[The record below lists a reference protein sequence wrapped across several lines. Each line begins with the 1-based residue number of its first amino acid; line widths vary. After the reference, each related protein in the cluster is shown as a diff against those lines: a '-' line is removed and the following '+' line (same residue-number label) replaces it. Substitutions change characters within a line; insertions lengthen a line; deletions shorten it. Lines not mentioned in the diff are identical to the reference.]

1 MNPAKFEYHAPSTL
15 QEAVSLLREHE
26 GDAKVLG
33 GGQSLIPAMR
43 FRLVQPDH
51 LIDLKRIHG
60 LSYVRR
66 RDGKIAIGA
75 MTTYRAIETSAL
87 LQRSAPIFAETI
99 DVLADVQ
106 VRNKGTIGGALAHAD
121 PAADLPAVVTAMEAT
136 VRVVGGRRS
145 RSIPAHRFFQDAYTT
160 VLGDTE
166 VISEILVDP
175 LPRRTGSSYQK
186 FANKASR
193 FAIVGV
199 AAVVTLDAKGIC
211 TRVRISVT
219 GAGPTAARAR
229 RAERMLEGNPPTE
242 AAIEAA
248 AVRAGQGIEFLAD
261 LHGSAAYRADLTC
274 VLTSRALVQAISRA
288 NPGS

>member
-1 MNPAKFEYHAPSTL
+1 MNPAKFEYHAPTTL
-15 QEAVSLLREHE
+15 RQAVSLLREHE
-26 GDAKVLG
+26 GEAKVLG

-51 LIDLKRIHG
+51 LIDLKRIRG

-75 MTTYRAIETSAL
+75 MTTYHTIETSAL
-87 LQRSAPIFAETI
+87 LQRSAPIFAEAI

-136 VRVVGGRRS
+136 IRTVGGRRP

-160 VLGDTE
+160 ALGDTE
-166 VISEILVDP
+166 VVSEILMDP
-175 LPRRTGSSYQK
+175 PPRRTGGSYQK

-193 FAIVGV
+193 FAVVGV
-199 AAVVTLDAKGIC
+199 AALVTLDAKGVC
-211 TRVRISVT
+211 SRVRIGVT
-219 GAGPTAARAR
+219 GAGPSAVRARA
-229 RAERMLEGNPPTE
+229 AERALEGRFPTD

-248 AVRAGQGIEFLAD
+248 AARAGRGIEFLAD
-261 LHGSAAYRADLTC
+261 LHGSAAYRAELTR
-274 VLTSRALVQAISRA
+274 VLTSRALAQAASRA

>member
-1 MNPAKFEYHAPSTL
+1 MNPAKFEYHAPTTL

-51 LIDLKRIHG
+51 LIDLKRIRG

-75 MTTYRAIETSAL
+75 MTTYRTIETSAL
-87 LQRSAPIFAETI
+87 LQRSTPIFAEAI

-199 AAVVTLDAKGIC
+199 AAVVTLNAKGIC
-211 TRVRISVT
+211 TRVRIGVT
-219 GAGPTAARAR
+219 GAGPAAVRARA
-229 RAERMLEGNPPTE
+229 AERVLEGKSPAE

-248 AVRAGQGIEFLAD
+248 AARAGQGIEFLAD
-261 LHGSAAYRADLTC
+261 LHGSAAYRADLTR
-274 VLTSRALVQAISRA
+274 VLTSRALVQAVSRA